1 MVIYSELVQVQ
12 HPPDTPMPFYEPPGT
27 TITDMRDAPKVT
39 HLTAHLLE
47 RRNYTDVSDFAYAD
61 VRAISE
67 ELGKGQYSFSELVFF
82 ARNQLRLSCP
92 NCDALNLLY
101 SPERD
106 HLGQGLP
113 SPIECYYCD
122 WKGSRTE
129 VRAQQIANYITEI
142 PGVGPATVDQLA
154 DAYGTVWRIVEADP
168 NALAAQTRLSPEKAR
183 EVHTHLCETI
193 HPELDPRDTE
203 PDITS
208 TLEAHRPK
216 QRGMASLVDKV
227 QCGTQLDEDDAEWF
241 VKATVAFRDACP
253 DPLRDRIRETTVE
266 FDTVRKRI
274 DALQEERRGMIRW
287 TSEELEN
294 GEEIPVREFVGDRD
308 RQNEINEE
316 LEDLQPQR
324 KMLRE
329 TLSNELEAFFDE
341 DEFRFETKK
350 EAIVAARAIFDQE
363 LSTPI
368 QGAKIART
376 LGCSKGYPSEFVLKE
391 FESGSVVVPK
401 EYVQKRTALSD
412 VERREIIG
420 RDDQS
425 CVRCG
430 DNRQLEVHHIT
441 PVSDDGTNDPENLAT
456 LCHSCHLDAHGG
468 IMLSHD
474 VIYDSRDEF
483 WEWTA

>member
-1 MVIYSELVQVQ
+1 
-12 HPPDTPMPFYEPPGT
+12 MPFYEPSDT
-27 TITDMRDAPKVT
+27 TITDMREAPNVT
-39 HLTAHLLE
+39 HLTANLLE
-47 RRNYTDVSDFAYAD
+47 SQNYTDISDFAYAD

-67 ELGKGQYSFSELVFF
+67 ELGKGQYSLSDLVFF

-113 SPIECYYCD
+113 SPIECFYCD
-122 WKGSRTE
+122 WEGPRTE
-129 VRAQQIANYITEI
+129 VRAQQVANYVTELR
-142 PGVGPATVDQLA
+142 GVGPATVDQLV

-168 NALAAQTRLSPEKAR
+168 DDLAAQTRLSTEKAR
-183 EVHTHLCETI
+183 EVHAHLCETI

-208 TLEAHRPK
+208 TLEAHWPNREDT
-216 QRGMASLVDKV
+216 GSLVDEV
-227 QCGTQLDEDDAEWF
+227 QRGTQLDEDDAEWF

-253 DPLRDRIRETTVE
+253 DQLRERICETTVE
-266 FDTVRKRI
+266 FDAVRERI
-274 DALQEERRGMIRW
+274 ETLQEERREMIQW
-287 TSEELEN
+287 TTEELEN
-294 GEEIPVREFVGDRD
+294 GEEIPVQEFIGDRD

-316 LEDLQPQR
+316 LEGLRPQQ
-324 KMLRE
+324 KALRE
-329 TLSNELEAFFDE
+329 TLSNELGAFFDE

-350 EAIVAARAIFDQE
+350 EAIVAVRAVFDQE
-363 LSTPI
+363 LNTPI
-368 QGAKIART
+368 QGVKIART
-376 LGCSKGYPSEFVLKE
+376 LGCSKGYPSEFTLEE
-391 FESGSVVVPK
+391 FESESVVVPK

-412 VERREIIG
+412 VERREILE
-420 RDDQS
+420 RDNRS

-430 DNRQLEVHHIT
+430 DDQQLEIHHIT
-441 PVSDDGTNDPENLAT
+441 PVSDNGTNDSENLAT